1 MGRKNFIEG
10 QMSLFDLPVI
20 EPEVLKEKTEEIVQE
35 KPVKKKAVKEKS
47 VKAGKFPE
55 CANCWCYTC
64 EHSSVGG
71 SVPRT
76 FVNGE
81 HPCPSCEF
89 CVTDGKADM
98 CVIGSA
104 KDGCAYR
111 AKKEGLLQEDA

>member
-10 QMSLFDLPVI
+10 QMSLFDLSMI
-20 EPEVLKEKTEEIVQE
+20 EPEVSEETPEETVQE
-35 KPVKKKAVKEKS
+35 KPIPKNAVKGKS

-55 CANCWCYTC
+55 CASCWCYTC
-64 EHSSVGG
+64 EHSFVGG
-71 SVPRT
+71 SVPRA
-76 FVNGE
+76 FINGE
-81 HPCPSCEF
+81 QPCPSCEF
-89 CVTDGKADM
+89 CVADGKADI